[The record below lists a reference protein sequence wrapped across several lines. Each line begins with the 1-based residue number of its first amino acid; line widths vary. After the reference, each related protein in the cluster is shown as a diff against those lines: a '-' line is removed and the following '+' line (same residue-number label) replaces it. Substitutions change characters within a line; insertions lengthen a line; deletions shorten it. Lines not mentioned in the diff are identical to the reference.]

1 MYKVV
6 ERGFALDEAQSCRVI
21 FGKAHF
27 APNVTIVSLK
37 EPTLHMIA
45 EARTCTEICLSSV
58 GYINPTT
65 SDREKKN
72 LEPSRGLKEMDI

>member
-1 MYKVV
+1 MKLNP
-6 ERGFALDEAQSCRVI
+6 AVI

-58 GYINPTT
+58 SYINHQRHPIE
-65 SDREKKN
+65 RKKLRT
-72 LEPSRGLKEMDI
+72 LERLEGDGYLGLSR